1 MLPGARH
8 FFKREIISPYHGS
21 ATIDNPPPKS
31 KPYLDQESDARNV
44 MRRVQEKKEAGRQL
58 SVRPLSVSD
67 ARTVIRMS
75 QEFEQQASGTVRP
88 FKSVIRPASRTIFFL
103 TSKMLFDVK

>member
-1 MLPGARH
+1 
-8 FFKREIISPYHGS
+8 
-21 ATIDNPPPKS
+21 
-31 KPYLDQESDARNV
+31 

-88 FKSVIRPASRTIFFL
+88 LKSVIRTASRTIFFL